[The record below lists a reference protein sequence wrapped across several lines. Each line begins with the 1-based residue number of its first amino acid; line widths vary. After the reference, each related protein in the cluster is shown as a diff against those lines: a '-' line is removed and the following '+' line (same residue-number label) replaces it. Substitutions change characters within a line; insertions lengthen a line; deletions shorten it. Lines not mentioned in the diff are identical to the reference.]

1 MLGSLLTD
9 FYIPEGVKVMGDGG
23 DGSFDNAVGVTDFH
37 NPLFS
42 KRKSLKFLIIWVR
55 GGR

>member
-23 DGSFDNAVGVTDFH
+23 DGSFDNAVGLTDFH

-42 KRKSLKFLIIWVR
+42 NRKSLKFLIIWVR